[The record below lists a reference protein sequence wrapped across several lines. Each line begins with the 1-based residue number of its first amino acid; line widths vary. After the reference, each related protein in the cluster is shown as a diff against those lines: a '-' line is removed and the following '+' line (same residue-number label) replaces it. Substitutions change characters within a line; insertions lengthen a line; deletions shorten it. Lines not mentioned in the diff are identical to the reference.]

1 MAKRR
6 PSGDGMVRKREDGRW
21 EGRIVVGH
29 KENGDPLF
37 RYVLAK
43 TQKELLAKLHR
54 DMDIYQDAQL
64 TEDSRMTLGEWL
76 DRWMEEYGAVTLRPN
91 TLRSY
96 EQYIRCYVKPYLG
109 GKIVSRVTRLD
120 IQKLYRKLKKE
131 GRVHDHPEYGHELSD
146 SMVLR
151 IHAMLHRCLKDAERD
166 HIVPYNPTDGVKLP
180 KSNYKPKQVLDREQM
195 DAFLAAV
202 DKNEIWRDFFYTELT
217 TGLRRGEICGLM
229 WRDFDENAGTLKILR
244 SVNVPKRGE
253 MEIGETK
260 TERGRR
266 TIRLPPSTV
275 QRLKERKKHAVSQ
288 WIFPEPL
295 APEKPVRPSAAYYWM
310 KVLLK
315 EAGLP
320 HIRFHDLRHTFAT
333 MALENGMDIK
343 TLSAM
348 LGHVSA
354 ATTLDIYT
362 HITSDMLSEA
372 AAKIDRGLG
381 NEVAEDSAE
390 ANPLTDFQPVMR
402 RTRKPG
408 TGCITEINDH
418 LFEGRYSPTWPDGT
432 KHSKCIYAHTR
443 EECEEKLKV
452 LIQQLNTERKA
463 IQDRMRGIPSPE
475 KLTKKQRQ
483 IWEYM
488 RLCPDETNYSTIAK
502 GAKVTRH
509 TVAKHFEMIQ
519 KMLGIQKTAPHPL
532 LDCQT
537 VPLIV

>member
-29 KENGDPLF
+29 KENGEHIF